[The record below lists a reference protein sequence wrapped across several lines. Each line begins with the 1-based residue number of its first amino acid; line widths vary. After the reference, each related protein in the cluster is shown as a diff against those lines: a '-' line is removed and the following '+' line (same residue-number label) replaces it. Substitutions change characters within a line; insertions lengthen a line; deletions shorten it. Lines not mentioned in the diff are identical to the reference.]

1 MKSLSKD
8 SLKKMAVNYNILPY
22 ELLLILSYVLK
33 IDYSKLFF
41 KKSYEISDQDF
52 KTFENY
58 IERRGRGE
66 PIAKIIQ
73 QKEFYNFC
81 FKTTCDTLD
90 PRPETELIIDL
101 FKETYKDTSAKLK
114 ILDLGSGTG
123 CLGISLLKLY
133 ENAECLFADI
143 SPKALAIAKEN
154 ALNLG
159 VYERSEF
166 VVSNWFENIG
176 NHFDVI
182 VSNPPYVADGY
193 DLDRETLCDPKIA
206 LFAGS
211 DGMDAYRAIL
221 PHAAKFLNPGG
232 FLYIEI
238 GFDQSEKI
246 QKIDTD
252 LKLCSVKKDLAGIDR
267 VCVFRS

>member
-8 SLKKMAVNYNILPY
+8 SLKKMVVNYNILPY

-81 FKTTCDTLD
+81 FKTTYDTLD

-133 ENAECLFADI
+133 KNAECLFVDI
-143 SPKALAIAKEN
+143 SPEALAIAKEN

-159 VYERSEF
+159 VYERSGF
-166 VVSNWFENIG
+166 VISNWFENIAG
-176 NHFDVI
+176 RFDTI

-193 DLDRETLCDPKIA
+193 KLDRETLYDPKIA

-211 DGMDAYRAIL
+211 DGMEAYQTIL
-221 PHAAKFLNPGG
+221 PHIVEFLNPGG
-232 FLYIEI
+232 YLFIEI
-238 GFDQSEKI
+238 GFDQSKKI
-246 QKIDTD
+246 QKIDT
-252 LKLCSVKKDLAGIDR
+252 KLQLCGIRKDLAGIDR
-267 VCVFRS
+267 VCVFHS